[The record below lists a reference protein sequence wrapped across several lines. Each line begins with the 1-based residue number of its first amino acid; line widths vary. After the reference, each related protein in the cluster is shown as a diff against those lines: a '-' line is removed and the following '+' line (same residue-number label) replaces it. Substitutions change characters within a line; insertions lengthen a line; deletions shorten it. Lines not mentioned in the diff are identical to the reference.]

1 MNQED
6 LQHAEGFRDR
16 ISTVTG
22 GGKRKWIYA
31 LKPSGFFF
39 KWRNVSLIIYLLVFF
54 GIPFIKYNNEPFV
67 LINVVKGKFIIFGKI
82 FFPQDFFI
90 FAVGMIALII
100 FIALFTIIYGRLFCG
115 WACPQTVFMELIFRR
130 IEWWIEGSP
139 NQQKALKER
148 AWDGEKMLRKLA
160 KHLIFLLISFLIAH
174 TFLAYILGIDEVIK
188 IIQDPVE
195 AHWSLFIGLMVFTA
209 LFYGVFA
216 YVREIV
222 CTTICPYGRLQ
233 SVLFDKSTMQIAYD
247 YSRGEPRGKIA
258 KGTER
263 KLGDCIDCMKCV
275 HVCPTGIDIRDGVQ
289 MECVGCTAC
298 IDACDEVMGK
308 IGFPKKLI
316 RYASEDEIANKIP
329 FHFTGRMKAYSFV
342 LVFLIALMTFLVLK
356 GNSIDTY
363 VKRAQGQLY
372 QEMEN
377 NTIGNLYVAKILNKT
392 NRERTIEIRLEN
404 RPGEIRFIGDK
415 EKSLKPE
422 IVNEREFFVILDKNS
437 LTQRKT
443 PIELGVYE
451 NNKRIQLV
459 KTNFLGLY
467 K

>member
-39 KWRNVSLIIYLLVFF
+39 RWRSISSLVYLIVFF
-54 GIPFIKYNNEPFV
+54 ALPLIKVNGEPFV

-100 FIALFTIIYGRLFCG
+100 FVALFTVIFGRLFCG
-115 WACPQTVFMELIFRR
+115 WACPQTVFMEMIFRR

-139 NQQKALKER
+139 NQQKALRER
-148 AWDGEKMLRKLA
+148 PWDAQKIFKKVL
-160 KHLIFLLISFLIAH
+160 KHFIFLLISSIIAH
-174 TFLAYILGIDEVIK
+174 TFLAYILGIEEVLK
-188 IIQDPVE
+188 IITDPVS
-195 AHWSLFIGLMVFTA
+195 AHWSLFMGLAVFTL

-233 SVLFDKSTMQIAYD
+233 SVLFDQNTMQIAYD
-247 YSRGEPRGKIA
+247 YSRGEPRGKISKA
-258 KGTER
+258 GVR
-263 KLGDCIDCMKCV
+263 QYGDCIDCMKCV
-275 HVCPTGIDIRDGVQ
+275 QVCPTGIDIRDGVQ

-298 IDACDEVMGK
+298 IDACDEVMEK
-308 IGFPKKLI
+308 VGFPKRLI
-316 RYASEDEIANKIP
+316 RYASEFEIAQKIP
-329 FHFTGRMKAYSFV
+329 FRFTGRVKAYSLLLLF
-342 LVFLIALMTFLVLK
+342 LVGLMTFLVLS
-356 GNSIDTY
+356 GRSIDTY

-372 QEMEN
+372 QEFEN

-392 NRERTIEIRLEN
+392 NKPQTVEIRLEN
-404 RPGEIRFIGDK
+404 QVGEVRFIGEK
-415 EKSLKPE
+415 EKVLKPE
-422 IVNEREFFVILDKNS
+422 IVNEMEFFVILDKAS
-437 LTQRKT
+437 LKQRKT
-443 PIELGVYE
+443 SIELGVYQNE
-451 NNKRIQLV
+451 KRIQKL

-467 K
+467 Q